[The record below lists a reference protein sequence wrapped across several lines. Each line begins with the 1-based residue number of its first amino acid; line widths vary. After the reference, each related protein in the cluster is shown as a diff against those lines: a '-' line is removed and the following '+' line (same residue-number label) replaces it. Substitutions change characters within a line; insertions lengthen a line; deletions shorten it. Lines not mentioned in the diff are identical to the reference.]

1 MSSGDIKGFYRQK
14 KKNGGVTKPSSSSS
28 SSKKSKSKHYTG
40 GASVGAPNAAQTP
53 ALVTRGGA
61 IDLKEEYGD
70 EEEALRQ
77 FDMDMKY
84 GPCIGV
90 GRLERWERAA
100 AMGLHPPLHVR
111 EVLVGLASG
120 SMACS
125 SKFKCLW
132 EGLV

>member
-14 KKNGGVTKPSSSSS
+14 KKLSGGVTKPSSSSS
-28 SSKKSKSKHYTG
+28 KKSKNYKG
-40 GASVGAPNAAQTP
+40 GASVGASNTAQTP
-53 ALVTRGGA
+53 ALVTRSGA
-61 IDLKEEYGD
+61 IDLKEEYGE

-100 AMGLHPPLHVR
+100 VMGLDPPWHVR

-120 SMACS
+120 SSTAAN
-125 SKFKCLW
+125 SKLTCLW